1 MYKLSSYA
9 AVLVTI
15 ASFAVS
21 AHSASV
27 DPALVPQMA
36 AQAQKNGATAVSIH
50 MLPITLDQLGNDLK
64 GTQARIAQ
72 RKSLLLSELGPH
84 AWDGGRWD
92 NQMGQIGLH
101 LTAAG
106 LDVMQRSA
114 NAVSFS
120 PDRPWTAYTKL
131 SGLDGSHDEINRLL
145 DSQGFVDAVVT
156 LNVDGLAFDTLKD
169 GSVSL
174 QTTAQSVE
182 EGRTLA
188 RTLLTGMTE
197 RQVPAKSAAL
207 AAVSTMT
214 EPTLALRLSREG
226 VLKLAENDSVRSMKP
241 VGFKDPRPLSVGADV
256 LEAAQRTGTARVIIT
271 IRTPLMGG
279 NVSKASF
286 TAQTQAHKRALDD
299 ALSSALPKAGGRD
312 RSQDADISTLGAV
325 AAHLTYAQL
334 VALKESGDARLLAIE
349 LNRLVA
355 TPSLANSTQ
364 LMNMPAAWGNPN
376 FRAAGQIIVVMDT
389 GVQRDHEFFKE
400 GVGSRVFFEACFGT
414 NQSQIGSPIVT
425 SACPPL
431 QQDANGDSPGGLPG
445 SASPCGGMSANPLCN
460 HGTHVA
466 GIAAGRAS
474 PSLPPGLQGVAP
486 DARIAAF
493 QVMSLENGF
502 PGVFAEDLALA
513 MERLVNIMTPGTTNN
528 PFVVN
533 MSLGSGFFTSACSD
547 FSPTPV
553 SPTVQPL
560 SVSIGLLKSM
570 GVPVIA
576 ATGNDRKNDSINWP
590 ACVPN
595 VIKVSSVANDSTG
608 TIRII
613 DANLANPSAFPTEQ
627 FWLAPGGIDGITG
640 AGTPI
645 RSAYAG
651 TSPTETGLFSGT
663 SMAAP
668 HIAGLYA
675 ALKAIAPSFGVDDIS
690 SYINNSA
697 SIPVTANVACS
708 GSPSTLCP
716 TTFRRPRWPGP

>member
-1 MYKLSSYA
+1 
-9 AVLVTI
+9 
-15 ASFAVS
+15 
-21 AHSASV
+21 
-27 DPALVPQMA
+27 
-36 AQAQKNGATAVSIH
+36 

-214 EPTLALRLSREG
+214 APTLALRLSREG

-299 ALSSALPKAGGRD
+299 ALSSALPRAGERD

-364 LMNMPAAWGNPN
+364 LMNMPSAWGNPN

-389 GVQRDHEFFKE
+389 GVQRDHEFFKD

-414 NQSQIGSPIVT
+414 NQTQIGSPIVT

-445 SASPCGGMSANPLCN
+445 SASPCGGMSSHSGCT

-466 GIAAGRAS
+466 GIAAGRTS
-474 PSLPPGLQGVAP
+474 PLLP
-486 DARIAAF
+486 
-493 QVMSLENGF
+493 
-502 PGVFAEDLALA
+502 
-513 MERLVNIMTPGTTNN
+513 
-528 PFVVN
+528 
-533 MSLGSGFFTSACSD
+533 
-547 FSPTPV
+547 
-553 SPTVQPL
+553 
-560 SVSIGLLKSM
+560 
-570 GVPVIA
+570 
-576 ATGNDRKNDSINWP
+576 
-590 ACVPN
+590 
-595 VIKVSSVANDSTG
+595 
-608 TIRII
+608 
-613 DANLANPSAFPTEQ
+613 
-627 FWLAPGGIDGITG
+627 
-640 AGTPI
+640 
-645 RSAYAG
+645 AG
-651 TSPTETGLFSGT
+651 TSG
-663 SMAAP
+663 
-668 HIAGLYA
+668 
-675 ALKAIAPSFGVDDIS
+675 
-690 SYINNSA
+690 
-697 SIPVTANVACS
+697 C
-708 GSPSTLCP
+708 CP
-716 TTFRRPRWPGP
+716 